1 MKCRLLIVSI
11 LGVFFVSPAVAQ
23 PVAPVQN
30 SQAASALRSSDP
42 VENISNDL
50 ARTARAV
57 EALSRSWAEFM
68 KNFSS
73 NQGLQMEERER
84 KLILALEVLNRFEVS
99 HSNLLKLKLDL
110 VERQNRA
117 GRQLATVADN
127 LLPQSIDRFVALRGT
142 TDAENI
148 REIRRNALSK
158 EQRELTQLLSQIN
171 RELYTAETDVLRF
184 EQQIKTLR
192 SQIFGEAARQLADF

>member
-1 MKCRLLIVSI
+1 MSI

>member
-1 MKCRLLIVSI
+1 MKCRLIIAFISAL
-11 LGVFFVSPAVAQ
+11 FFVSSIATQTAV
-23 PVAPVQN
+23 PVQN
-30 SQAASALRSSDP
+30 PPVYRSTDA
-42 VENISNDL
+42 VENISNDV

-57 EALSRSWAEFM
+57 ESLSRSWAEFT

-99 HSNLLKLKLDL
+99 HANMLKLKLDL
-110 VERQNRA
+110 VERQNRT
-117 GRQLATVADN
+117 GRQLATVIDN

-148 REIRRNALSK
+148 REIRRTALSK
-158 EQRELTQLLSQIN
+158 EHRELTLLVSQIT
-171 RELYTAETDVLRF
+171 RELNTVETDLLRM
-184 EQQIKTLR
+184 EQQ
-192 SQIFGEAARQLADF
+192 

>member
-1 MKCRLLIVSI
+1 VSI

>member
-1 MKCRLLIVSI
+1 VSI

-84 KLILALEVLNRFEVS
+84 KLILALEILNRFEVS

>member
-1 MKCRLLIVSI
+1 MKCRLIIAFISI
-11 LGVFFVSPAVAQ
+11 LFLVTSIAAQ
-23 PVAPVQN
+23 TALPVQN
-30 SQAASALRSSDP
+30 PPVYRSTDA
-42 VENISNDL
+42 VENISNDV

-57 EALSRSWAEFM
+57 ESLSRSWVEFT

-99 HSNLLKLKLDL
+99 HANMLKLKLDL
-110 VERQNRA
+110 VERQNRT
-117 GRQLATVADN
+117 GRQLATVIDN

-148 REIRRNALSK
+148 REIRRTALSK
-158 EQRELTQLLSQIN
+158 EHRELTLLTGQIN
-171 RELYTAETDVLRF
+171 RELYTVENDLLRM

-192 SQIFGEAARQLADF
+192 NQIFGEAARQLADF

>member
-1 MKCRLLIVSI
+1 MSI

-84 KLILALEVLNRFEVS
+84 KLILALEILNRFEVS

>member
-1 MKCRLLIVSI
+1 MKCRLFIASVSV
-11 LGVFFVSPAVAQ
+11 VFFISPTAAQTAVPVTAAQ
-23 PVAPVQN
+23 P
-30 SQAASALRSSDP
+30 LYRSVDP
-42 VENISNDL
+42 IENISNDV
-50 ARTARAV
+50 AKTARAV
-57 EALSRSWAEFM
+57 ESLSRSWAEFM

-99 HSNLLKLKLDL
+99 HANMLKLKLDL
-110 VERQNRA
+110 VERQNRL
-117 GRQLATVADN
+117 GRQLATVTDN

-148 REIRRNALSK
+148 REIRRIALTK
-158 EQRELTQLLSQIN
+158 EHRELTQMLGQIN
-171 RELYTAETDVLRF
+171 RELITVETDLLRM

-192 SQIFGEAARQLADF
+192 NQVFGEAARQLGDF

>member
-1 MKCRLLIVSI
+1 MKFRLIIAFISAFLLVS
-11 LGVFFVSPAVAQ
+11 STAAQSAV
-23 PVAPVQN
+23 PVQN
-30 SQAASALRSSDP
+30 PPVYRSTDA
-42 VENISNDL
+42 VENISNDV

-57 EALSRSWAEFM
+57 ESLSRSWAEFT

-99 HSNLLKLKLDL
+99 HANMLKLKLDL
-110 VERQNRA
+110 VERQNRT
-117 GRQLATVADN
+117 GRQLATVIDN

-148 REIRRNALSK
+148 KEIRRTALTK
-158 EQRELTQLLSQIN
+158 EHRELTLLTGQIN
-171 RELYTAETDVLRF
+171 RELYTVENDLLRM

-192 SQIFGEAARQLADF
+192 NQIFGEAARQLADF